1 LLITL
6 KCDSNNAFNS
16 SKAKQWFWMQI
27 CFIPEMINIRLKKLK
42 KLNLVLTNILK
53 ISFIENMSIEI

>member
-1 LLITL
+1 
-6 KCDSNNAFNS
+6 
-16 SKAKQWFWMQI
+16 
-27 CFIPEMINIRLKKLK
+27 MINIRLKKLK